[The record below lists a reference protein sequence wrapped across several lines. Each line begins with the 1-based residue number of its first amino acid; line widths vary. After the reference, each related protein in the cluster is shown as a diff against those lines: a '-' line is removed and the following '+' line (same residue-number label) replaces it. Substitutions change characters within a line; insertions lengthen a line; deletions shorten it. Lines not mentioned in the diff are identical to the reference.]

1 MSNQVHRIIRILAL
15 LSTGERITAAEIQE
29 RLHTEGELR
38 DVSLRQ
44 IQRDLK
50 EIEAANVPLRCERD
64 GRELRWSM
72 PSEYRNLVPI
82 SVSKHE
88 VLALHLLKGA
98 LQNFKGTRIE
108 TDVNRLREKLERL
121 APGTVF
127 LQEDVV
133 SEVSPGRYMNAV
145 PDSTLEQIITA
156 ITDPRWDLVTYRA
169 IGAATTKTYTVS
181 FCRMANHA
189 GRLYVIAWHPVYQ
202 QYITLAADRIE
213 YVETNEEYDRA
224 LHTFNEKAYRSGRFG
239 VYDGKPSNVV
249 IKVAA
254 DAAPYF
260 ASRHWHPTEQ
270 LTHHRDGSMTLR
282 MRVPI
287 SPELISWVMGWAGSV
302 HVKGPDALIDA
313 CKQRARQI
321 AKW

>member
-1 MSNQVHRIIRILAL
+1 MSNQVHRIIRILVL
-15 LSTGERITAAEIQE
+15 LSAGERLTATEIQS
-29 RLHTEGELR
+29 RLHLEGELR

-82 SVSKHE
+82 SVSEHE

-108 TDVNRLREKLERL
+108 SDVNRLREKLERL
-121 APGTVF
+121 VPGTVF
-127 LQEDVV
+127 LREDVV

-145 PDSTLEQIITA
+145 NDDTLERIIMA

-169 IGAATTKTYTVS
+169 IGSDGTKSYTVS
-181 FCRMANHA
+181 FCRMVNHA

-213 YVETNEEYDRA
+213 HVETNDAYDRP
-224 LHTFNEKAYRSGRFG
+224 LHVFNEKVYRSGRFG
-239 VYDGKPSNVV
+239 VYDGKAVNVV

-260 ASRHWHPTEQ
+260 ASRHWHPTESFTQ
-270 LTHHRDGSMTLR
+270 HRDGTLTLR
-282 MRVPI
+282 MRVPL
-287 SPELISWVMGWAGSV
+287 SPELVSWIMGWAGSV
-302 HVKGPDALIDA
+302 QVKGPEALIDA
-313 CKQRARQI
+313 CKQRARLI